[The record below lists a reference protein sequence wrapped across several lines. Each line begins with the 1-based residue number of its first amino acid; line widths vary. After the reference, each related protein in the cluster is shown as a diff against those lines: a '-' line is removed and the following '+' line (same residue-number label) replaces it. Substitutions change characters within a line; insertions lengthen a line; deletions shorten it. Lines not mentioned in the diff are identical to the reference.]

1 MISAKMLPEVSSCVS
16 FAEGST
22 GLRKNW
28 LKFVE
33 CTELRLCVGS
43 VTATR
48 FTLWSIKL
56 LVWTDRER
64 NWWKQFLTTEDSL
77 YVDFSVLRQLLDVP
91 APPAPDLLKRYKRQ
105 ARYERQKDRL

>member
-1 MISAKMLPEVSSCVS
+1 MKKKI
-16 FAEGST
+16 
-22 GLRKNW
+22 
-28 LKFVE
+28 
-33 CTELRLCVGS
+33 
-43 VTATR
+43 
-48 FTLWSIKL
+48 FTLLLLVYCTSCANPTIVNVIGPNDNDLSCQELSDEFALWPIKL